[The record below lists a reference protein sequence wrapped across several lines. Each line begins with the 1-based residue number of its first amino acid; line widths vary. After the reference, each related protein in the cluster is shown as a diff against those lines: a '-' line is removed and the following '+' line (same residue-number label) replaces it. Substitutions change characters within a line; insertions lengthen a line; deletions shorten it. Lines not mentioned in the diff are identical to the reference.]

1 MRPPAPPGPRDGTCA
16 GRGAAYEGGERGLLM
31 LGKLLVLAAVILLVV
46 LGWKRFEGMARKAR
60 SLGRRRT
67 IDLERDPESGTYRDP
82 SDR

>member
-1 MRPPAPPGPRDGTCA
+1 
-16 GRGAAYEGGERGLLM
+16 M

-46 LGWKRFEGMARKAR
+46 LGWKRLEGMARKAR